1 MIENIFEL
9 LQFLAFLLQ
18 LIYFSLIGIYSFIS
32 FLDDLCLLF
41 DLSFELL
48 VGDLQASD
56 LILIFSL
63 LLHILLFFLLF
74 LWYFFLDDWNFTF
87 CPQRSLGEFLH
98 FFRVLALDFIHFLF
112 FLLGDLLH
120 SLDMFFLKSVN
131 LLYYILFSL
140 FLVFYLLLVILL

>member
-1 MIENIFEL
+1 VIENIFEL

-74 LWYFFLDDWNFTF
+74 L
-87 CPQRSLGEFLH
+87 
-98 FFRVLALDFIHFLF
+98 
-112 FLLGDLLH
+112 
-120 SLDMFFLKSVN
+120 
-131 LLYYILFSL
+131 
-140 FLVFYLLLVILL
+140 